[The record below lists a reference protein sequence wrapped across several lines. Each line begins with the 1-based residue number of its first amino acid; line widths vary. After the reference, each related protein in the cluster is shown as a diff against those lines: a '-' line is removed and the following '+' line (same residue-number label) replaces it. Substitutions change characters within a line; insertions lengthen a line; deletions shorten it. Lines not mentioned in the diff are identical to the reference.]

1 MIEST
6 MNQTNQTHVNDN
18 QTTNPWVESG
28 AMVYVALTVA
38 TLSAVI
44 MCCVW
49 FVKHRLNNKK
59 NKYGSVSTGEEQI
72 ELKQADQLDS
82 GSEEEN
88 SGSEE
93 EIDLDEDISG
103 ESAAVGDSG
112 ILPDAFTLEA
122 SDSSDDEER
131 KESDDPTQAV

>member
-6 MNQTNQTHVNDN
+6 MNQTNQTHANDN
-18 QTTNPWVESG
+18 QTNNPWVESG

-59 NKYGSVSTGEEQI
+59 NRYGSVSTGEEQI

-82 GSEEEN
+82 GSEEE
-88 SGSEE
+88 
-93 EIDLDEDISG
+93 IDLDEDISG
-103 ESAAVGDSG
+103 ESVTVDDSG
-112 ILPDAFTLEA
+112 RLPDAFTLEA
-122 SDSSDDEER
+122 SDSSDDEDR
-131 KESDDPTQAV
+131 KESDDPAQAV